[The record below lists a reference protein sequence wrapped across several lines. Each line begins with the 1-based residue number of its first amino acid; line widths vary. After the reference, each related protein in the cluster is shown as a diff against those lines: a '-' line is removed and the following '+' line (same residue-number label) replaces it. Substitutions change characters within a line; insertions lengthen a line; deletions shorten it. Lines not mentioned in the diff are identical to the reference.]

1 MLRHPRYARESQF
14 LDLPVWAW
22 LWLPVVYVIAHY
34 AAAIA
39 GRQVYARVFGGG
51 ELGNNE
57 MLTVVLLL
65 LAVAIG
71 LQSLSIVW
79 RLGDKLLVAWV
90 ALGTLGCIYFAGEE
104 ASWGQHL
111 FGWES
116 SAEWQR
122 FNDQGETNLHNSDK
136 FGFLLDQLPRNL
148 LTLGMLIGA
157 VFAPIYRRARSVSL
171 DPARIH
177 YWIWPTLVCLPVGLL
192 GGVISWP
199 ESIYEGLSGRDHPEY
214 LDISSGDLKEWLIA
228 YFLMLYLASLNLRLR
243 QVLQNDS

>member
-1 MLRHPRYARESQF
+1 MLRNSRYSHDRHF
-14 LDLPVWAW
+14 LDLPTWVW
-22 LWLPVVYVIAHY
+22 LWLPLVYVLAHFLT
-34 AAAIA
+34 AAV

-65 LAVAIG
+65 LAVLIG
-71 LQSLSIVW
+71 LHSLSLVW
-79 RLGDKLLVAWV
+79 RLGDKRLVVWI

-111 FGWES
+111 FGWQS
-116 SAEWQR
+116 SATWQE
-122 FNDQGETNLHNSDK
+122 FNDQGETNLHNSER

-148 LTLGMLIGA
+148 LTLGMLVGA
-157 VFAPIYRRARSVSL
+157 VFAPLYRRSRGLAL
-171 DPARIH
+171 DPAGIH

-192 GGVISWP
+192 GATISWP
-199 ESIYEGLSGRDHPEY
+199 ESLYEAISGREHPEY

-228 YFLMLYLASLNLRLR
+228 YFLMLYLGSFNLRLR
-243 QVLQNDS
+243 QVLQTAD